1 MDWFRHYHGCAFD
14 PKWRTVARRA
24 RSSVP
29 MVVFVWDTL
38 MEFASANADRGSV
51 EGWSAEVVADHVM
64 GDADEIQRI
73 RDEMDGVGVVAGN
86 VLKAWDKR
94 QPADPTA
101 AERMK
106 RYRQRQKVGSDVP
119 PPNGN
124 GELHRNERNE
134 RNDEGRESNA
144 HIQSRN
150 PLHQNRTEQNRTE
163 SDTAPAG
170 AYRWRGSIVKVNER
184 HYAGWKSSY
193 HAIDLDAHLQQLD
206 DFLAG
211 PEATAAQRKG
221 WFHVVSGALR
231 KRHEAALAAAEKAKP
246 RPNPNDPLGHLSP
259 WERTQLKHR
268 AEEQVRAEGENPHTT
283 EGMARVSHL
292 VLESASAQRRT
303 A

>member
-38 MEFASANADRGSV
+38 MEFASSSQDRGSV

-64 GDADEIQRI
+64 GDVDEIQRI
-73 RDEMDGVGVVAGN
+73 RDEMEGAGVIAGN
-86 VLKAWDKR
+86 VLKAWEKR

-106 RYRQRQKVGSDVP
+106 RYRQRQKAESDAP

-124 GELHRNERNE
+124 GRLHRNERNAAAP
-134 RNDEGRESNA
+134 ESNGQPA
-144 HIQSRN
+144 ERN

-170 AYRWRGSIVKVNER
+170 AYRWRGRIIKLGEA
-184 HYAGWKSSY
+184 HYDGWKRSY
-193 HAIDLDAHLQQLD
+193 HAIDLDAQLQQLD

-211 PEATAAQRKG
+211 NAATDRQRKD
-221 WFHVVSGALR
+221 WFNVVSGSLR

-246 RPNPNDPLGHLSP
+246 RPDPNDPHGHLSP
-259 WERTQLKHR
+259 WQRTKLKLA
-268 AEEQVRAEGENPHTT
+268 AEETAKAEGLNPWSP
-283 EGMARVSHL
+283 EGEARVRQIIR
-292 VLESASAQRRT
+292 ESADAQRRS

>member
-38 MEFASANADRGSV
+38 MEFASASQDRGSV

-64 GDADEIQRI
+64 GDVDEIQRI
-73 RDEMDGVGVVAGN
+73 RDEMEGAGVIAGN
-86 VLKAWDKR
+86 VLKAWEKR

-106 RYRQRQKVGSDVP
+106 RYRQRQKAESDAP

-124 GELHRNERNE
+124 GRLHRNERNAEAPEGNGKSVE
-134 RNDEGRESNA
+134 RN
-144 HIQSRN
+144 Q
-150 PLHQNRTEQNRTE
+150 LHQNRTEQNRTE

-170 AYRWRGSIVKVNER
+170 AYRWRGRIIRLGEV
-184 HYAGWKSSY
+184 HYDCWKRSY

-211 PEATAAQRKG
+211 TEATAAQRKG
-221 WFHVVSGALR
+221 WFHVVSGSLR
-231 KRHEAALAAAEKAKP
+231 KRHEAALATANKAKP
-246 RPNPNDPLGHLSP
+246 PPNPNDTFAGLTA
-259 WERTQLKHR
+259 WQRTKLKTA
-268 AEEQVRAEGENPHTT
+268 AEATVKADGENPWSP
-283 EGMARVSHL
+283 EGEARVRQIMR
-292 VLESASAQRRT
+292 EGADAQRRS